1 MSDEIKDNPAPED
14 DESADSASAI
24 FAAILREAAEKAKP
38 TSATAS
44 PGITQPPGGGEK
56 DSRDRAEDQAFSP
69 HEQAASLKKET
80 TEPSTGEKPDAT
92 ASVDDS
98 EGAVPPQLQRFRRV
112 PHGAIHQSR
121 GDSGL
126 ARGFLHTIFV
136 VGISAGLIA
145 TVLTWFTDP
154 QFLNPAVVRGLQLND
169 PMLLANIAGPGATPT
184 PVATPNWHYRI
195 GIISGHRGQ
204 DSGAICEDEYGY
216 PDLLEVDI
224 NFEVAQRVVAKLKAE
239 NFAVDLLDEN
249 DPRLDNYQSVALV
262 SVHANTCY
270 DFGELVSGYIVAKAE
285 ARPDSGNDTLLREC
299 VALNF
304 GALVPLERSFVLTL
318 DMTDYHVFRTIHPL
332 TPAVIL
338 EMGYMLA
345 DREVLEKEPELLAQ
359 AITNGIYCYLGV
371 SGNVSSLSPARSD
384 SRYLVPLLE
393 TPTPEGGR

>member
-1 MSDEIKDNPAPED
+1 MSDEIKDNPAPEAD
-14 DESADSASAI
+14 KSADAASAI
-24 FAAILREAAEKAKP
+24 FAAILREVAEKAKP
-38 TSATAS
+38 KSAAATPDIA
-44 PGITQPPGGGEK
+44 QPPGGDEG
-56 DSRDRAEDQAFSP
+56 SRADTEYQTFSS
-69 HEQAASLKKET
+69 HEQAASLKQAA
-80 TEPSTGEKPDAT
+80 TEPPAGDKPDTT
-92 ASVDDS
+92 ASFDDN
-98 EGAVPPQLQRFRRV
+98 EGADPPPRFRRIL
-112 PHGAIHQSR
+112 HGTTHQSR
-121 GDSGL
+121 SDSGF
-126 ARGFLHTIFV
+126 ARGFLHTLFV
-136 VGISAGLIA
+136 VGICAGLIA

-169 PMLLANIAGPGATPT
+169 PLLLANIAGPDATPT
-184 PVATPNWHYRI
+184 PVATPNWHYQI
-195 GIISGHRGQ
+195 GIIAGHRGR

-249 DPRLDNYQSVALV
+249 DPRLDNYQGVALV
-262 SVHANTCY
+262 SIHANTCY

-318 DMTDYHVFRTIHPL
+318 DMTNYHVFRTIHPL

-345 DREVLEKEPELLAQ
+345 DREVLENEPELLAQ

-371 SGNVSSLSPARSD
+371 SGNVSNLSPARAD

-393 TPTPEGGR
+393 TPTPEGRR

>member
-1 MSDEIKDNPAPED
+1 MSDEIKDIPAPED

-44 PGITQPPGGGEK
+44 PGIARPTGGGEK
-56 DSRDRAEDQAFSP
+56 DSHDRAEVRAFSS
-69 HEQAASLKKET
+69 HEQAASSNEVA
-80 TEPSTGEKPDAT
+80 TERSAGEKPDAT

-98 EGAVPPQLQRFRRV
+98 EEADPPPRFRRI
-112 PHGAIHQSR
+112 PHGTIHRSR
-121 GDSGL
+121 SDSGL
-126 ARGFLHTIFV
+126 ARSFLHTLFV

-169 PMLLANIAGPGATPT
+169 PMLLANIAGPAATPT

-204 DSGAICEDEYGY
+204 DSGAVCEDEYGY

-249 DPRLDNYQSVALV
+249 DPRLDNYQGVALV

-371 SGNVSSLSPARSD
+371 SGNVSSLSPARAD